1 MSTFILLSIAMMAPT
16 VFSLPVPQYKLPDKS
31 LSPEGVAAMGALTT
45 SITTDD
51 GGFSSTHPHPPPSY
65 GYGGNNY
72 NKNNGPTYETVTLD
86 VTKAGGVGPAITYEQ
101 SYKRHE
107 APPEHYSDTFG
118 IGKSPRRDSSDTPD
132 GTATYGGETVTL
144 DITKAEGAGDPIT
157 YEQSYK
163 RHVPPPPPEHD
174 SDTFGIGKPHRR
186 QSSDTPVGTAPYG
199 GETTTLDVTKAG
211 GVGPPITYEQS
222 YKRHVP
228 PPPEHDSDT
237 FTKPP
242 KRESSDTP
250 VGTAT
255 IGGLTSSL
263 TLGDGKQKI
272 QDNAVVMGGLTSS
285 ISLQESNPVLE

>member
-16 VFSLPVPQYKLPDKS
+16 VFSLPVPLYKLPDKS

-132 GTATYGGETVTL
+132 GIATYGGETVTL
-144 DITKAEGAGDPIT
+144 DITKAGGAGDPIT

-163 RHVPPPPPEHD
+163 R
-174 SDTFGIGKPHRR
+174 
-186 QSSDTPVGTAPYG
+186 QDTPVGTAPYG

-228 PPPEHDSDT
+228 PPPPEHDSDT

-242 KRESSDTP
+242 KRESLDTP

-285 ISLQESNPVLE
+285 ISLQESNPVRE

>member
-1 MSTFILLSIAMMAPT
+1 MSTLILLSIAMMAPT

-51 GGFSSTHPHPPPSY
+51 GDFSSTHPHPPPSY
-65 GYGGNNY
+65 GYGGYNY
-72 NKNNGPTYETVTLD
+72 NKKNGPTYETVTLD

-101 SYKRHE
+101 SYKR
-107 APPEHYSDTFG
+107 
-118 IGKSPRRDSSDTPD
+118 
-132 GTATYGGETVTL
+132 
-144 DITKAEGAGDPIT
+144 
-157 YEQSYK
+157 Q
-163 RHVPPPPPEHD
+163 
-174 SDTFGIGKPHRR
+174 
-186 QSSDTPVGTAPYG
+186 DTPVGTAPYG

-228 PPPEHDSDT
+228 PPPPEHDSDT

-242 KRESSDTP
+242 KRESLDTP

-285 ISLQESNPVLE
+285 ISLQESNPVRE